1 MASYWV
7 KMTQGMT
14 GAGDQ
19 VVVRIFARALAEFMS
34 NDKSAVVLQGRTGR
48 RSAVG
53 SAVRRRLSTNASLA
67 VRVVVVVVAI
77 ALDLAMAL
85 QAQSQ
90 MPLPLPAPPAVD
102 GPAIATDARLAG
114 DDKQTRLV
122 IDISHTIDMR
132 AFALADPYRVVIEIP
147 QVDLRPP
154 PDTREHGR
162 GILKAFPYELVMSG
176 QSRIVLDLT
185 GPVRVTKAFLLDP
198 ADGQPARMVL
208 DLIAVDRDTFL
219 RAAAIDNHLPRPDE
233 RGPAHFYRSER

>member
-7 KMTQGMT
+7 KRTPGMT

-34 NDKSAVVLQGRTGR
+34 NDKSAVVSQGRTGR

-53 SAVRRRLSTNASLA
+53 SAVRRRLRTSASLA
-67 VRVVVVVVAI
+67 VRVVVVVVLAI

-102 GPAIATDARLAG
+102 GAAIATDARLAG

-132 AFALADPYRVVIEIP
+132 ALALADPYRVVIDIP
-147 QVDLRPP
+147 QADFRLPP
-154 PDTREHGR
+154 VTGEHGSA
-162 GILKAFPYELVMSG
+162 ILKAFPYELVMSG
-176 QSRIVLDLT
+176 QFRIVLD
-185 GPVRVTKAFLLDP
+185 
-198 ADGQPARMVL
+198 
-208 DLIAVDRDTFL
+208 
-219 RAAAIDNHLPRPDE
+219 
-233 RGPAHFYRSER
+233 